1 VLLGVW
7 FVLVA
12 EGVLFVLKDGALRL
26 LGALLLPVPV
36 VY

>member
-1 VLLGVW
+1 VLLGDW

-12 EGVLFVLKDGALRL
+12 EGVFVLKDGALRL